1 MNCPSCGRPLP
12 AAAGQHAVVPSAAIV
27 DCPNCGARVS
37 LETGRLADGVS
48 PEGRAEEQGGAPIPE
63 RAPESFSGETTIEG
77 VMEEIEEK
85 ETDDKEQP

>member
-1 MNCPSCGRPLP
+1 VNCPSCDQPLP
-12 AAAGQHAVVPSAAIV
+12 AEAGQHAVVPSADVV

-37 LETGRLADGVS
+37 LETGRLDEGVS

-63 RAPESFSGETTIEG
+63 GQPDSFSGETTVEG

-85 ETDDKEQP
+85 EQS

>member
-1 MNCPSCGRPLP
+1 MNCPSCGHHIPEE
-12 AAAGQHAVVPSAAIV
+12 AGQHAVVPDAEII

-37 LETGRLADGVS
+37 MKTGKLAAGA

-63 RAPESFSGETTIEG
+63 GQPESFSGETTLEG

-85 ETDDKEQP
+85 EQ